1 MSCQRDDTRRLAV
14 GIVHFA
20 SAPFPMKTS
29 WLFGGDRHPSIVNEN
44 RRVFIQGVY
53 NEMNHV
59 CDCIPNGT
67 QPETGSLAFDLE
79 VMKIHEAALASNG
92 ERIEIE

>member
-1 MSCQRDDTRRLAV
+1 
-14 GIVHFA
+14 
-20 SAPFPMKTS
+20 
-29 WLFGGDRHPSIVNEN
+29 
-44 RRVFIQGVY
+44 VY
-53 NEMNHV
+53 NETNNV